1 MLLSFIMVI
10 LGFQEIDPYQR
21 LKESVSFETVKTIM
35 FGFLVFRVNLEFP
48 DCLDTQEDKDQ
59 R

>member
-48 DCLDTQEDKDQ
+48 DCLDTQEGKDQ